1 MKYSKF
7 IHMITCLLGVAIL
20 QSVLAFHFGAFGYT
34 AFAAENKDADTYDQ
48 DSVLKDASD
57 FFGKSAEGLAKVIE
71 KAFKDYGRP
80 NAYIKGEEASGA
92 LTIGLRYGDGTLVSK
107 SGESLRVYWSGP
119 SIGFDYGG
127 NASKVFVL
135 VYHLD
140 DSELL
145 FRRYPAVDGSF
156 YFVGGAGINYQ
167 QRDKVILAPIR
178 LGVGLRA
185 GASIGYLHYTKT
197 KTYNPF

>member
-1 MKYSKF
+1 MTELMRKP
-7 IHMITCLLGVAIL
+7 LAIL
-20 QSVLAFHFGAFGYT
+20 LAVALAAT
-34 AFAAENKDADTYDQ
+34 PAFAAENKGKDTDTYDQ
-48 DSVLKDASD
+48 NSVLKDATE
-57 FFGKSAEGLAKVIE
+57 FFGKSTEGLAKVIE
-71 KAFKDYGRP
+71 KAFKDHGRP

-92 LTIGLRYGDGTLVSK
+92 ITVGLRYGDGTLVRKNGK
-107 SGESLRVYWSGP
+107 SRKVHWSGP
-119 SIGFDYGG
+119 SIGFDFGG

-140 DSELL
+140 NSEQL

-156 YFVGGAGINYQ
+156 YLVGGAGINYQ

-185 GASIGYLHYTKT
+185 GASIGYMHYTKT